1 MRGGEKQLH
10 PLSCFVNKCLAKK
23 KQLTTTHEVV
33 VSCTKQA
40 FNNRLSAL
48 HAEIIN
54 CLQAIQLAVDLGIS
68 RIIVKTD
75 AQEVVKAIK
84 SCTYDASVVGHL
96 VDEIKYFGVL
106 DTHL

>member
-1 MRGGEKQLH
+1 MVIWWSQKKDR
-10 PLSCFVNKCLAKK
+10 VNN
-23 KQLTTTHEVV
+23 H
-33 VSCTKQA
+33 
-40 FNNRLSAL
+40 LSAL
-48 HAEIIN
+48 HAETIA

-96 VDEIKYFGVL
+96 VDEIKSLLVSNFICWECVYIM
-106 DTHL
+106 